1 MLSPADAALVQ
12 RDPHLPGLA
21 LLLDPAAMLE
31 TLQRQV
37 EPVQIEAMQPT
48 YLRYKPGTSCLAAY
62 RVCAGGAVV
71 NIYAKAYRAGDTA
84 KLGKAQQHQAGG
96 FLGFGVALLENA
108 GVAIYD
114 FPNDRGLAGLKKL
127 NRPDSRHRLLTKAL
141 PRQPELWAAAVHGLR
156 YKPERRYVAQLV
168 TEAGPQAVLKF
179 YTPAGYEVAAR
190 NSRALASLKEIGLAP
205 ALGRSSRAAVLA
217 HSWLDGQSLD
227 EAIRT
232 GGVETGQFEAVGAAL
247 ARLHHHRL
255 TELTYR
261 GRSDEVNAW
270 LAAAG
275 SVAAVCPPLAEQAK
289 RLARRLGT
297 ILQDAPLQ
305 IQTIHGDFSSD
316 QVMLTSTG
324 PAFLDFDRAG
334 LGDPAADIGSFIAHL
349 ESRVLAGA
357 LSPIW
362 VSNLIETFITGYRQ
376 VGQGHLPPRLN
387 LYLSAGLLQLAPQ
400 PFRHRAANWPE
411 QTQALLQRAE
421 EILNNGSF
429 DLEQID
435 NLRPVCI

>member
-12 RDPHLPGLA
+12 RDPDLPGLA
-21 LLLDPAAMLE
+21 WLLDPAAMLD

-37 EPVQIEAMQPT
+37 EPVQIEAVQPT

-62 RVCAGGAVV
+62 RVCAGGTAIS
-71 NIYAKAYRAGDTA
+71 IYAKAYRAGDTA
-84 KLGKAQQHQAGG
+84 KLGKAQQHQVGG
-96 FLGFGVALLENA
+96 FLGFGAALLEKA

-114 FPNDRGLAGLKKL
+114 FPNDRGLTGLKKL
-127 NRPDSRHRLLTKAL
+127 GRPDSRHRLLTKVL
-141 PRQPELWAAAVHGLR
+141 PRQPELWAAAVHGLH
-156 YKPERRYVAQLV
+156 YKPERRYVAQLI

-190 NSRALASLKEIGLAP
+190 NSRALASLEEIGLAP
-205 ALGRSSRAAVLA
+205 ALGRSSHAAVLA
-217 HSWLDGQSLD
+217 HGWLDGQPLD

-232 GGVETGQFEAVGAAL
+232 GGVETGQVEAVGAAL

-270 LAAAG
+270 LAAAR
-275 SVAAVCPPLAEQAK
+275 SVAAVCPSLAEQAK

-305 IQTIHGDFSSD
+305 FQSIHGDFSSD

-334 LGDPAADIGSFIAHL
+334 LGDPAADIGSFIAQL
-349 ESRVLAGA
+349 ESRTLAGA

-362 VSNLIETFITGYRQ
+362 VSSLIEAFLTGYRQ

-400 PFRHRAANWPE
+400 PFRLRATNWPE

-421 EILNNGSF
+421 EILNNGSI
-429 DLEQID
+429 DLEQIAD
-435 NLRPVCI
+435 LRPVRV